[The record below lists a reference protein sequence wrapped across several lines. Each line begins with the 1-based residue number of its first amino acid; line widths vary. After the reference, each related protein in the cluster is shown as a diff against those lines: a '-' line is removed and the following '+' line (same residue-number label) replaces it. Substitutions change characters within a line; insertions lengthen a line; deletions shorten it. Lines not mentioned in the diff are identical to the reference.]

1 MIIARKGKGLEDGH
15 QVTQVAERHFSE
27 DVSHLDGPR
36 QLDADRR
43 RSKQSVHFTR
53 DVRITN
59 QQERSAIPLEGGQAC
74 CKHSQLNGH
83 VNLHNLVIQHLGVD
97 LEISTGDGAEL
108 ALSTI
113 TSFDHHILRIHDQLH
128 GSSGFFIHFHLLH
141 HIHQHLLPVLTVCKQ
156 SRSNKQRLVR
166 GRENLVQH
174 EDLIHRDFSLL
185 DVLAK
190 SLAHIR
196 LHQLSSPLR

>member
-1 MIIARKGKGLEDGH
+1 M
-15 QVTQVAERHFSE
+15 AERHFSE

-36 QLDADRR
+36 QLDADRG

-74 CKHSQLNGH
+74 CKHSQPNGCVH
-83 VNLHNLVIQHLGVD
+83 LHNLVIQHLRVD
-97 LEISTGDGAEL
+97 LVISTGNGTEL
-108 ALSTI
+108 TLSTI
-113 TSFDHHILRIHDQLH
+113 TPFNHHILRIHDQLH
-128 GSSGFFIHFHLLH
+128 GLSGFFIHFHLLH

-156 SRSNKQRLVR
+156 ARSDKHRLVR
-166 GRENLVQH
+166 GRENLIQH
-174 EDLIHRDFSLL
+174 EDLLHRDFSLL

-196 LHQLSSPLR
+196 LHQLFSPLR